1 MYVLIMYVCMYV
13 CNVCMY
19 VCMYVCMHACM
30 HACMYVHIST
40 YVLKGKLTSP
50 FGLSLL
56 NIIICDVVLSPR
68 GTGVS
73 SDTRDAY
80 SNWTLKNSGTSS

>member
-1 MYVLIMYVCMYV
+1 MYVCTYVRMY
-13 CNVCMY
+13 VCMY
-19 VCMYVCMHACM
+19 VCMYV
-30 HACMYVHIST
+30 YIST
-40 YVLKGKLTSP
+40 YVLEGKLTSP

-73 SDTRDAY
+73 SDTRNAY
-80 SNWTLKNSGTSS
+80 SNCTLKNSIISGTSS